1 MGRFVF
7 VLLIATP
14 LVAAPVPKAFQ
25 KKERPTLNGV
35 WEVVERTNRG
45 KPLKVMGREFWVLTD
60 NTYTIL
66 EGLPDEAML
75 KDPTMTRAT
84 GTMGAPEPKEPAVL
98 DLWEGRNRDL
108 CRIQLDGDTLHMAIT
123 LNQKV
128 PAGGLREA
136 ESEVTVSRTSR
147 SERSHLKSVAN
158 RRRPASPI
166 LRASSGSLAS

>member
-128 PAGGLREA
+128 GRPTEA
-136 ESEVTVSRTSR
+136 KPGADVAYIKFQRVDSAK
-147 SERSHLKSVAN
+147 LKAK
-158 RRRPASPI
+158 
-166 LRASSGSLAS
+166 